1 MSEVHSSHNS
11 YSWPWEEV
19 AWMKPYSSEKLANIL
34 RGTRVYWDRGYWE
47 PLSKMTIIRENYT
60 ITIIQLHTIIQ
71 FRNNSVFMYNVYRL

>member
-47 PLSKMTIIRENYT
+47 PLSNMTIIQLRKLYNYNYT
-60 ITIIQLHTIIQ
+60 ITHNYTI
-71 FRNNSVFMYNVYRL
+71 

>member
-47 PLSKMTIIRENYT
+47 PLSKMAIIQLRKLYNYNYT
-60 ITIIQLHTIIQ
+60 ITHNYTI
-71 FRNNSVFMYNVYRL
+71 

>member
-47 PLSKMTIIRENYT
+47 PLSKMTIIQLRKLYNYT
-60 ITIIQLHTIIQ
+60 QLYNLEIIQYLCT
-71 FRNNSVFMYNVYRL
+71 MCTD